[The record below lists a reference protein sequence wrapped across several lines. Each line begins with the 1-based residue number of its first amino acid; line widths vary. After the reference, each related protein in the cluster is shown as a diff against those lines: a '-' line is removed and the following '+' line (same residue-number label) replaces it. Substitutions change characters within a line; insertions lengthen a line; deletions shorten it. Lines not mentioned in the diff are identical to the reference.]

1 MVIHFFR
8 MIIHETYEKRIIL
21 PTKADMSRDNFP
33 NLLIKID
40 KIYSCPYKHLLL
52 DFRNIESLT
61 HSAYM
66 VIMAQVEKSV
76 LKKEKTT
83 KIIID
88 IKNDSV
94 MKVISK
100 HEDSQVHHRHLTF
113 DNLKNDFKNKSKE
126 YTPDITFAIEKD
138 LKKINIY
145 DFYELNTLITE
156 LLGNAVEHGI
166 QNRDI
171 NWWLHHR
178 YDSKSKSVKISF
190 VDMGI
195 GIAGSYRK
203 AGLSIDYQKKEDL
216 DIVKDSLL
224 GLLGSST
231 KDIHR
236 GKGLPQI
243 FRMVENKWI
252 SDFILITNKACIR
265 WLDNEF
271 YYQKQDVNFVG
282 TFYSFSIN
290 KNNFDKWKKE
300 LTSHKISA

>member
-1 MVIHFFR
+1 
-8 MIIHETYEKRIIL
+8 
-21 PTKADMSRDNFP
+21 
-33 NLLIKID
+33 
-40 KIYSCPYKHLLL
+40 
-52 DFRNIESLT
+52 
-61 HSAYM
+61 
-66 VIMAQVEKSV
+66 
-76 LKKEKTT
+76 
-83 KIIID
+83 
-88 IKNDSV
+88 
-94 MKVISK
+94 
-100 HEDSQVHHRHLTF
+100 
-113 DNLKNDFKNKSKE
+113 
-126 YTPDITFAIEKD
+126 
-138 LKKINIY
+138 
-145 DFYELNTLITE
+145 
-156 LLGNAVEHGI
+156 
-166 QNRDI
+166 
-171 NWWLHHR
+171 
-178 YDSKSKSVKISF
+178 
-190 VDMGI
+190 MGI

-300 LTSHKISA
+300 LISHKISA